1 MNLWIFRVLR
11 GRRGKLF
18 DIFVPPSLQR
28 GCSDVTI
35 NNLIFAQQPEK
46 SFETSSADLLYLMF
60 NKAAFQVTVP
70 SINSAFL
77 AVKKRN
83 KIFGRNGK
91 IDIPTWLGKSGYGN
105 QSCQRPKNLSDGVA
119 LPTGKFLRVQKF
131 FYVWPPKFPDGLKSF
146 QMVWTVAGWF
156 GKCLESLKSFQA
168 V

>member
-1 MNLWIFRVLR
+1 MNIRIFTVLR

-28 GCSDVTI
+28 GCSGVTTNI
-35 NNLIFAQQPEK
+35 LIFAQQPEK

-70 SINSAFL
+70 SIKSAFL

-91 IDIPTWLGKSGYGN
+91 IDLPTWLGKSGFGN
-105 QSCQRPKNLSDGVA
+105 QTSQRPKNLSDGVA
-119 LPTGKFLRVQKF
+119 LPTGKFLRVQNF
-131 FYVWPPKFPDGLKSF
+131 FLHVIPKVFRWSEKFPDGLESCR
-146 QMVWTVAGWF
+146 MVWKV
-156 GKCLESLKSFQA
+156 SR
-168 V
+168 

>member
-70 SINSAFL
+70 SIKSAFL

-91 IDIPTWLGKSGYGN
+91 IDIPT
-105 QSCQRPKNLSDGVA
+105 
-119 LPTGKFLRVQKF
+119 
-131 FYVWPPKFPDGLKSF
+131 
-146 QMVWTVAGWF
+146 
-156 GKCLESLKSFQA
+156 
-168 V
+168 